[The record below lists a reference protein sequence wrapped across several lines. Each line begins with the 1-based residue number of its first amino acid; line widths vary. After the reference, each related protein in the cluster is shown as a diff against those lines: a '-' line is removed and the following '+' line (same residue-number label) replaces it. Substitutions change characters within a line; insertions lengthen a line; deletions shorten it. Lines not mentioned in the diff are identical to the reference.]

1 MAGICASEMSRRI
14 AYGSVL
20 CLCKGNNIQARWFYV
35 YRHGRPFSRR
45 LVAVHKW
52 LVYRQRLEHRLFLHA
67 QQPFGTGL
75 KIAAWAGGVIHPRR
89 CRVPAGLHLPGRHRH
104 PAVPVHFPGGCRG
117 RYLFVPRPRL
127 RRCTDC
133 ASQTVKERRYCV
145 WNYMQGII
153 WSSSSWV

>member
-1 MAGICASEMSRRI
+1 MEAFY
-14 AYGSVL
+14 AYV
-20 CLCKGNNIQARWFYV
+20 KATIYK
-35 YRHGRPFSRR
+35 
-45 LVAVHKW
+45 LVGFTCIVTAV
-52 LVYRQRLEHRLFLHA
+52 LFLGGWW
-67 QQPFGTGL
+67 QYISGWCIGSGL
-75 KIAAWAGGVIHPRR
+75 NIVYFFMLSSRSVRALK
-89 CRVPAGLHLPGRHRH
+89 LPPGQ
-104 PAVPVHFPGGCRG
+104 AVPVHFPGGCRG

>member
-1 MAGICASEMSRRI
+1 MEAFY
-14 AYGSVL
+14 AYVKATIYKLVG
-20 CLCKGNNIQARWFYV
+20 FT
-35 YRHGRPFSRR
+35 YRHGRPFSPRR

-104 PAVPVHFPGGCRG
+104 PAVPVHFLGSLWPVSFR
-117 RYLFVPRPRL
+117 
-127 RRCTDC
+127 T
-133 ASQTVKERRYCV
+133 A
-145 WNYMQGII
+145 
-153 WSSSSWV
+153 SSSSQMY